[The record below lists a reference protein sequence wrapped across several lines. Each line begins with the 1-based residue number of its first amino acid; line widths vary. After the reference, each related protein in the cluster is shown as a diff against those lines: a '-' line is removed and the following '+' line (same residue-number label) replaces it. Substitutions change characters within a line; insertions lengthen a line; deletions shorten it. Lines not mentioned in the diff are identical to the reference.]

1 MFYRRA
7 PPDRLLRSPPRA
19 AGPRPGA
26 RDDFCVVVP
35 ALDEAENIP
44 ELVSEL
50 RATFERHGL
59 RGQVIVVDDG
69 STDDTA
75 ERVAEHA
82 ASWPALKLVRHR
94 RNFGKTEA
102 LISAAASTDAGWI
115 VLFDADLQHGTE
127 EIPRFLDE
135 LDRGWDIVTGRKVGR
150 YEKGVVSRVY
160 NWLSRKLFDVPV
172 SDLNSMKAFRT
183 RILDEI
189 ALRHDWHR
197 FFVVLA
203 HARGYRVSEID
214 IDLLPRRRGT
224 SKYGGKGRILVGLLD
239 LMSVAVFLFF
249 SRKPMTFFGLGGLA
263 VAALGVLVGVATFLL
278 RVLEVAT
285 PFGYRPF
292 LYLVVLLETVGFL
305 MLGFGILGELIAQQ
319 NAELERVGRIASD

>member
-1 MFYRRA
+1 VEDRA
-7 PPDRLLRSPPRA
+7 LDLMQDID
-19 AGPRPGA
+19 RPGA
-26 RDDFCVVVP
+26 PEPSARSDFCVVVP

-44 ELVSEL
+44 DLVAEL

-59 RGQVIVVDDG
+59 GGEVIVVDDG
-69 STDDTA
+69 STDETA
-75 ERVAEHA
+75 ALVAEHA

-102 LISAAASTDAGWI
+102 LISAAAATPARWI

-127 EIPRFLDE
+127 DIPRFLDE

-150 YEKGVVSRVY
+150 YEKGVVSRIY

-172 SDLNSMKAFRT
+172 TDLNSMKAFRT
-183 RILDEI
+183 RIVDEI
-189 ALRHDWHR
+189 PLRHDWHR

-203 HARGYRVSEID
+203 HARGYRVTEVD
-214 IDLLPRRRGT
+214 IDLLPRRHGA

-239 LMSVAVFLFF
+239 LMSVAVFLFL

-263 VAALGVLVGVATFLL
+263 VATLGVLVGAATFILRLL
-278 RVLEVAT
+278 EIAT

-305 MLGFGILGELIAQQ
+305 MLGFGVLGELIAQQ
-319 NAELERVGRIASD
+319 NAEIERVRRVTRD

>member
-1 MFYRRA
+1 M
-7 PPDRLLRSPPRA
+7 
-19 AGPRPGA
+19 
-26 RDDFCVVVP
+26 
-35 ALDEAENIP
+35 
-44 ELVSEL
+44 
-50 RATFERHGL
+50 
-59 RGQVIVVDDG
+59 IVVDDG
-69 STDDTA
+69 STDATA
-75 ERVAEHA
+75 PLVAEQA

-102 LISAAASTDAGWI
+102 LISAAAATRARWI

-127 EIPRFLDE
+127 DIPRFLDE

-150 YEKGVVSRVY
+150 YEKGLVSRIY

-183 RILDEI
+183 RIIDEI
-189 ALRHDWHR
+189 PLRHDWHR

-203 HARGYRVSEID
+203 HARGYRVTEID
-214 IDLLPRRRGT
+214 IDLLPRRHGA

-239 LMSVAVFLFF
+239 LMSVAVFLFL

-263 VAALGVLVGVATFLL
+263 VATLGVLIGAATFVLRLL
-278 RVLEVAT
+278 EIAT

-305 MLGFGILGELIAQQ
+305 MLGFGVLGELIAQQ
-319 NAELERVGRIASD
+319 NAEIERVRRTGRD